1 MGEPIR
7 VLIVEDSEDDG
18 LLITRQL
25 RKGGFDVQS
34 LRVDTAS
41 SFTTAL
47 AAQSWDVVIAD
58 FSLPAFG
65 GLEALRL
72 LRESGQD
79 IPFIIVSGTI
89 GEDVAVAAMKA
100 GAHDYVMKD
109 DLARLVPAVRREL
122 QEAEVRRARR
132 RAEQALR
139 ESEEKYR
146 SLFQNAY
153 DAIFLM
159 DEDIFVDCN
168 PAAEEMFRCSKEEIV
183 GHSPASLSPP
193 RQPDGGDSR
202 TKALKMIRAALTGT
216 RQVFEWVHRR
226 CDDSLFDA
234 EVSLS
239 RLFLGG
245 KPMVLAIVRDVT
257 ERKRAEKMLRRRNRE
272 LTALYE
278 IGRDISATL
287 DLQTVLERIA
297 MHARALLKAD
307 DSEVYLMDDD
317 GETLRAIVALG
328 EYAEHIKA
336 LPLRVGEGIVGYV
349 AQSGVAE
356 MVNRVDLDPRAVQ
369 VNGTPVEPQALICA
383 PLTYQE
389 RVIGVISLARNE
401 SREPFEPADLNFL
414 IGLSW
419 QAAIAI
425 ENARMFAQEEQRVI
439 ELARALEKQR
449 ELDDLKDQLIQN
461 VSHELRTPL
470 GIIRGYAELLDTG
483 ELGELRP
490 EQREPV
496 AIIARRARMLGKLVS
511 NLTTALE
518 VETRHGERKRVNMAA
533 LARDLLADFHI
544 AAERAHLTLTAQIA
558 ADLPPVIG
566 DPVHLR
572 RVLDNLLGNAV
583 KFTPA
588 GGNIAVRL
596 WQDNGDVVLEV
607 EDTGIGI
614 PADKLERIFDRF
626 YQVDGSMSRRYGGT
640 GLGLSLVKEI
650 VEAHGG
656 RVIVESTV
664 GEGSTF
670 RVTLPGAK
678 SD

>member
-518 VETRHGERKRVNMAA
+518 V
-533 LARDLLADFHI
+533 
-544 AAERAHLTLTAQIA
+544 
-558 ADLPPVIG
+558 
-566 DPVHLR
+566 
-572 RVLDNLLGNAV
+572 
-583 KFTPA
+583 
-588 GGNIAVRL
+588 
-596 WQDNGDVVLEV
+596 
-607 EDTGIGI
+607 
-614 PADKLERIFDRF
+614 
-626 YQVDGSMSRRYGGT
+626 
-640 GLGLSLVKEI
+640 
-650 VEAHGG
+650 
-656 RVIVESTV
+656 
-664 GEGSTF
+664 
-670 RVTLPGAK
+670 
-678 SD
+678 